1 MLQATFEQRFS
12 WVRRQMPRVQNALQN
27 LPDLTGVRLACSM
40 HLDLKMLPLVEGL
53 LNKGA
58 ALFVTTCNPTTV
70 RNEVV
75 DAMKQWGAQ
84 AEAWQGMSTTEYQAA
99 IRNALEWEPT
109 HLCEMGADFTYALAQ
124 SDNPETLS
132 HVRASLEA
140 TGSGI
145 NRLCELTV
153 PYPIF
158 NWDDLPVKE
167 GLHNRHMVG
176 LTTWQA
182 FLAQTLLSLHEKRV
196 LVIGYGSVGRGV
208 AASARA
214 FGGTV
219 MVTERDPARLAEAR
233 YDGWWVMP
241 WEEALKEADVI
252 VTVTGAEHVI
262 AQDHF
267 PLLKSGVFL
276 LNSGHRANEIEVSAL
291 RTYPSERLLPQVE
304 AFQVEEKTVYLFAGG
319 SMANLTAGEG
329 DSINAFD
336 TTLAVMIS
344 GIGHIVGEGS
354 EQEAG
359 VYLLPKQVWEAAIQ

>member
-1 MLQATFEQRFS
+1 
-12 WVRRQMPRVQNALQN
+12 
-27 LPDLTGVRLACSM
+27 
-40 HLDLKMLPLVEGL
+40 
-53 LNKGA
+53 
-58 ALFVTTCNPTTV
+58 
-70 RNEVV
+70 
-75 DAMKQWGAQ
+75 
-84 AEAWQGMSTTEYQAA
+84 
-99 IRNALEWEPT
+99 
-109 HLCEMGADFTYALAQ
+109 
-124 SDNPETLS
+124 
-132 HVRASLEA
+132 
-140 TGSGI
+140 
-145 NRLCELTV
+145 
-153 PYPIF
+153 
-158 NWDDLPVKE
+158 
-167 GLHNRHMVG
+167 
-176 LTTWQA
+176 
-182 FLAQTLLSLHEKRV
+182 
-196 LVIGYGSVGRGV
+196 
-208 AASARA
+208 
-214 FGGTV
+214 